1 MPRNLELKVP
11 CHSFDKIIKIL
22 EQIKADYIGELIQ
35 KDVYYKINSGLLK
48 LRIENGEQSL
58 IKYIRDETGKDR
70 WSDFHV
76 IKFSDVDAEGFFRE
90 IFSIETIVEKNRLV
104 YIYDNTRIH
113 LDKVKDLGEFLE
125 LETLVIDG
133 LEDAKKRFK
142 DVINKLDLNLNN
154 QIKNSYKILIDKKR
168 DDFNKM

>member
-11 CHSFDKIIKIL
+11 FNSFDQIIKIL
-22 EQIKADYIGELIQ
+22 ERIKADYIGESIQ

-48 LRIENGEQSL
+48 LRIDNGEQSL

-70 WSDFHV
+70 WSDFHI
-76 IKFSDVDAEGFFRE
+76 IKFSDGNAEDFFKD

-113 LDKVKDLGEFLE
+113 FDKVKDLGEFLE
-125 LETLVIDG
+125 LETLVING

-142 DVINKLDLNLNN
+142 DVSEKLDLDLKS

-168 DDFNKM
+168 DDFNKV

>member
-11 CHSFDKIIKIL
+11 CNSFNKIIKIL
-22 EQIKADYIGELIQ
+22 EGVKADYIGELVQ
-35 KDVYYKINSGLLK
+35 KDVYYQINSGLLK

-58 IKYIRDETGKDR
+58 IKYSRDETGKDR

-76 IKFSDVDAEGFFRE
+76 IKFWHGDAEDFLKD

-113 LDKVKDLGEFLE
+113 LDKVKGLGEFLE
-125 LETLVIDG
+125 LETLVVNG
-133 LEDAKKRFK
+133 LEDAKKRFN
-142 DVINKLDLNLNN
+142 DTITILELDLNS
-154 QIKNSYKILIDKKR
+154 QIKNSYKILIEEKK
-168 DDFNKM
+168 K